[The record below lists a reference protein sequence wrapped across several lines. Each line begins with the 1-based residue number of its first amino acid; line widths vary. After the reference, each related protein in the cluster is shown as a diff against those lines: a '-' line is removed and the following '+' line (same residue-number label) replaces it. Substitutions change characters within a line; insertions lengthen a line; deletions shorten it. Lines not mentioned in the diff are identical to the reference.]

1 MPLASSVAKFARAQ
15 TSPGLQFHAEAE
27 RLDDAAADLKF
38 QRIVAEQAEVAR
50 PAAGR
55 DAGRGGNHAAL
66 RGVFGE
72 LVEVRRAR
80 RLRAA

>member
-15 TSPGLQFHAEAE
+15 TSPGFSSTPRTE

-38 QRIVAEQAEVAR
+38 QRIVAEQTEMAGT
-50 PAAGR
+50 AAGR

-66 RGVFGE
+66 RGIFG
-72 LVEVRRAR
+72 LMASRFGV
-80 RLRAA
+80 